1 MYRQAQPAQRRR
13 QGQRAG
19 GTLAGQQSVLELN
32 CVYEPARRRRGG
44 GASAAA
50 LPAAGVGVS
59 RRATR
64 MGCGGSQRGLGCCP
78 VARCDAGGRDLR
90 PRCSKGRRWN
100 GIMPCDSIRCVRALL
115 CCVLTEIGLGLCVRE
130 PCDYVRSVLTLPAF
144 DLCKLRFASTKVLR
158 PCGVL

>member
-1 MYRQAQPAQRRR
+1 MRVLACGTASFRMGAVWGALTLGARAAMYRQPQPAQRRR

-19 GTLAGQQSVLELN
+19 GPLAGQQAVLGLN

-78 VARCDAGGRDLR
+78 VARGDAGGRDLR
-90 PRCSKGRRWN
+90 PLSNKERRLN
-100 GIMPCDSIRCVRALL
+100 GIMPYDSIRCVWL
-115 CCVLTEIGLGLCVRE
+115 C
-130 PCDYVRSVLTLPAF
+130 
-144 DLCKLRFASTKVLR
+144 FAVY
-158 PCGVL
+158 